1 VTNMSGMFYACL
13 DFDQDIGSW
22 DVEALEFADGMFELA
37 TLATANYDSLLIAWA
52 AQTVKSGVN
61 FHGGSSQ
68 YSVGAATTARA
79 SLVTDG
85 WTITDGNQAP

>member
-1 VTNMSGMFYACL
+1 LASATNM
-13 DFDQDIGSW
+13 FDLS
-22 DVEALEFADGMFELA
+22 
-37 TLATANYDSLLIAWA
+37 TLATANYDSLLIGWA

-61 FHGGSSQ
+61 FHGGNSQ

-85 WTITDGNQAP
+85 WVITDGDQVP